1 MPTFTYSL
9 FIPSCKSSPV
19 PGISPSPSLTTTMAR
34 CGVYGHMSQHA
45 RLFQK
50 PAPTLPKMLPALL
63 GLWHLVKKLHGR
75 GDLNGG
81 LQVLLFFNGSSKGLH
96 FYASPNLFLSQGYF
110 QDCLKSIEMEV
121 KDLFGNSFQ

>member
-1 MPTFTYSL
+1 MKSRLIFTLCSSSSFCFVFPLFQFPSKTNFSATPSFLNAFSQLLPHTPLSQKKKNPLPFKMKTPLPAFTCSL

-63 GLWHLVKKLHGR
+63 GL
-75 GDLNGG
+75 
-81 LQVLLFFNGSSKGLH
+81 
-96 FYASPNLFLSQGYF
+96 
-110 QDCLKSIEMEV
+110 
-121 KDLFGNSFQ
+121 